1 MCQNCV
7 GIGFDFDAYQ
17 EPGTRER
24 QASPRIG
31 RRWLY
36 IEATAKGSK
45 LWKMAY
51 RIGPKQKTLSFGS
64 WPAVSIVE
72 ARAMRE
78 QAKKALAA
86 GEDPGAIKKALKA
99 GAWVRL
105 STSGPVSS
113 SSSAALRNT
122 NQPHSLRLI
131 SSNGAAKRFVDSSAG
146 CLSRTSRFRRSSTPC
161 AQSSAR
167 ASYTKAPRQRR
178 SSRRSSALRP
188 VPASRS

>member
-1 MCQNCV
+1 M
-7 GIGFDFDAYQ
+7 ALTL
-17 EPGTRER
+17 TRIKNLAPENGK
-24 QASPRIG
+24 PRRESDG
-31 RRWLY
+31 GGLY
-36 IEATAKGSK
+36 IEATAKGFK

-105 STSGPVSS
+105 STSGRVSS

-131 SSNGAAKRFVDSSAG
+131 SSNGAAKQFGGLPITDISVPQIID
-146 CLSRTSRFRRSSTPC
+146 
-161 AQSSAR
+161 
-167 ASYTKAPRQRR
+167 
-178 SSRRSSALRP
+178 ALRAI
-188 VPASRS
+188 VRTGKLHKSAKAKTFIS